1 MSDNTPV
8 LSNTAPSGVN
18 NGRAASTVPQC
29 ILVLV
34 EQYQKGEITKA
45 EAVLSIQ
52 EELASQEEGGDVTQR
67 NEALGV
73 YLGMLDEVNTA
84 NREALG
90 QGVSWGS
97 SCHSAAQ
104 RSPRTEAIPTGF
116 GAGHASFKSLD
127 RGQSPSS
134 SDDEARGLTKQK
146 CSSIN
151 ENQFSWS
158 VSSFFQLAWLEPNL
172 RRVLDLLK
180 DWASDPTYV
189 IWKILLSPGCPDFP
203 PDQWLNIVKGQAV
216 DLSKVLG
223 AHYSTEVETK
233 QSHDLSD
240 LFQLSVQVPK

>member
-90 QGVSWGS
+90 QGVS
-97 SCHSAAQ
+97 
-104 RSPRTEAIPTGF
+104 
-116 GAGHASFKSLD
+116 
-127 RGQSPSS
+127 
-134 SDDEARGLTKQK
+134 
-146 CSSIN
+146 
-151 ENQFSWS
+151 
-158 VSSFFQLAWLEPNL
+158 
-172 RRVLDLLK
+172 
-180 DWASDPTYV
+180 
-189 IWKILLSPGCPDFP
+189 
-203 PDQWLNIVKGQAV
+203 
-216 DLSKVLG
+216 
-223 AHYSTEVETK
+223 
-233 QSHDLSD
+233 
-240 LFQLSVQVPK
+240 